1 MATPVHVATEMCER
15 RVRRLN
21 HVDLGVGLTVEVGG
35 ETGGLNAVLV
45 LVEVFGV
52 DGCDAGG
59 VGVTGVGAGDML
71 ICWPGVVAVVAVVA
85 AVLMG
90 T

>member
-1 MATPVHVATEMCER
+1 MAGDWRLSCGRPYMNHESKLACEG
-15 RVRRLN
+15 N
-21 HVDLGVGLTVEVGG
+21 F
-35 ETGGLNAVLV
+35 NAVLV